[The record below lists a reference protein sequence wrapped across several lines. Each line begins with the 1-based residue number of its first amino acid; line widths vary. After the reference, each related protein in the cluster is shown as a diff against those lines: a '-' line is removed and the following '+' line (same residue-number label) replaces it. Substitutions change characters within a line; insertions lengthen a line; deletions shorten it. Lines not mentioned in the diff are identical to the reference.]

1 MPTKRLRVLA
11 GPTADPANMSDI
23 TQLVNSPTPFEI
35 KSEDF
40 EGRIVACIKD
50 FHAGVGEGEGGTE
63 DGEGKD
69 DKNDGSWYFGR
80 ADRQGVTWS
89 IQVQGRFLK
98 PHPASNILFGN
109 IFDRPLRLPW
119 GSGAALKFMSFIDPT
134 LTHDL
139 GSQTTP
145 WALSPLVST
154 MPYLDISPAG
164 QEPAFPHGDKVSGSP
179 SSEPS
184 PVSSPEASR
193 PPSKAPSRASSI
205 KSIKGRLR
213 SGSRA
218 SVLSSSRGSPPSASK
233 EPSRKSSLASLR
245 HKSSIASIKN
255 KLAGSSSKLTGSSSK
270 APSRAGTRPPTPVD
284 EDVADVED
292 ATPLGEGAT
301 GEASTS
307 IGKEALAEDAADA
320 LSWTFD
326 NASARKA
333 HFSTPAAREEAVLGP
348 DTVVTCDF
356 AYGFLS
362 FSPSISLVLP
372 GGLSFDLMRYWDGQ
386 PVRFVCCER
395 ASGGGKRDANGVRQD
410 VGGSEE
416 LPWGKVIWSVCIELV
431 EEDD

>member
-11 GPTADPANMSDI
+11 GPTADPAKMTDI

-35 KSEDF
+35 KSEEF

-50 FHAGVGEGEGGTE
+50 FHAGVGEEEKEAGS
-63 DGEGKD
+63 D

-80 ADRQGVTWS
+80 PDRQGVTWS

-98 PHPASNILFGN
+98 PHPASDILFGN
-109 IFDRPLRLPW
+109 IFDRPLKLPW

-154 MPYLDISPAG
+154 MPYLDVSSAG
-164 QEPAFPHGDKVSGSP
+164 QEPAFPHGGKASTSP
-179 SSEPS
+179 SPASS
-184 PVSSPEASR
+184 NTSSPEASR

-205 KSIKGRLR
+205 N
-213 SGSRA
+213 
-218 SVLSSSRGSPPSASK
+218 VDSALDD
-233 EPSRKSSLASLR
+233 EP
-245 HKSSIASIKN
+245 
-255 KLAGSSSKLTGSSSK
+255 
-270 APSRAGTRPPTPVD
+270 
-284 EDVADVED
+284 
-292 ATPLGEGAT
+292 
-301 GEASTS
+301 
-307 IGKEALAEDAADA
+307 
-320 LSWTFD
+320 SWTFD

-333 HFSTPAAREEAVLGP
+333 HFATPAAREDAVLGP
-348 DTVVTCDF
+348 DTVLTCDF

-362 FSPSISLVLP
+362 FSPTIALVLP

-395 ASGGGKRDANGVRQD
+395 ASGAGQRDANGVRLGDANRQGD
-410 VGGSEE
+410 EDEE
-416 LPWGKVIWSVCIELV
+416 LPWGKVLWSVCIELV
-431 EEDD
+431 EE

>member
-193 PPSKAPSRASSI
+193 PPSKAPSQ
-205 KSIKGRLR
+205 
-213 SGSRA
+213 
-218 SVLSSSRGSPPSASK
+218 
-233 EPSRKSSLASLR
+233 
-245 HKSSIASIKN
+245 
-255 KLAGSSSKLTGSSSK
+255 
-270 APSRAGTRPPTPVD
+270 
-284 EDVADVED
+284 
-292 ATPLGEGAT
+292 
-301 GEASTS
+301 
-307 IGKEALAEDAADA
+307 ALAEDAADA

>member
-11 GPTADPANMSDI
+11 GPTADPAKMTDI

-50 FHAGVGEGEGGTE
+50 FHASVGEGENEAGS
-63 DGEGKD
+63 D

-80 ADRQGVTWS
+80 PDRQGVTWS

-98 PHPASNILFGN
+98 PHPASDILFGN
-109 IFDRPLRLPW
+109 IFDRPLKLPW

-154 MPYLDISPAG
+154 MPYLDVSSAG
-164 QEPAFPHGDKVSGSP
+164 QEPAFPHGGKASTSP
-179 SSEPS
+179 SPASS
-184 PVSSPEASR
+184 YTSSPEASR

-218 SVLSSSRGSPPSASK
+218 SILSAGGTKGSPPSTSK
-233 EPSRKSSLASLR
+233 VSSGSPSKVPSRKSSLASLR
-245 HKSSIASIKN
+245 HKSSMASLKN
-255 KLAGSSSKLTGSSSK
+255 KLTGSSSK

-284 EDVADVED
+284 EDVDDVD
-292 ATPLGEGAT
+292 DDDPTPLDKDSEGDLSAQ
-301 GEASTS
+301 
-307 IGKEALAEDAADA
+307 ALEDEP
-320 LSWTFD
+320 SWTFD

-333 HFSTPAAREEAVLGP
+333 HFATPAAREDTLLGP
-348 DTVVTCDF
+348 DTVLTCDF

-362 FSPSISLVLP
+362 FSPTIALVLP

-395 ASGGGKRDANGVRQD
+395 ASGGGKRDANGVRLGDANRQGD
-410 VGGSEE
+410 EDEE
-416 LPWGKVIWSVCIELV
+416 LPWGKVLWSVCIELV
-431 EEDD
+431 EE